1 MSENR
6 NTILAIVLSLA
17 ILLGWEMFFAPKNAP
32 KPPTPATATTPATA
46 EQPPPGPPLA
56 GVVSPP
62 SALPS
67 PGGTE
72 ENPAREKIV
81 EVETRVKI
89 STPRLHGSISLKGLR
104 FDDITLA
111 QFHEKPDPRS
121 PEITLLSPLAAPKP
135 YYSEVGMIGSDSIK
149 LPTAATTWTAD
160 SAGATLTETT
170 PLIVHWDNGEGLR
183 FSRKISVDEDFLFT
197 VEQTVENT
205 GDKAVTVYPYAL
217 VARLDTPA
225 TQGYY
230 ILFEGPLG
238 VFNGTKTEVKYADLK
253 KKPRETFESTGGWI
267 GITDKYWLAT
277 VALDQATKV
286 NATIS
291 YTMAG
296 ARDRYQT
303 DLRGDALSIA
313 PGASATAKAFVF
325 AGAKEVT
332 LLDQYAEKQG
342 IARFDLAVDWGW
354 FYFLT
359 KPFFY
364 ALNWL
369 RGVIGNFGLAILV
382 FTSVV
387 RLALF
392 PIANKQYAAMNKMK
406 ALQPQMKAL
415 QDRYANDKQ
424 KLNTELMELYKR
436 EKANPVAGCLPI
448 LIQIPIMFAVY
459 KVLFVT
465 IEMRHAP
472 FYGWI
477 HDLSAPDPTNIFS
490 LFGLIQF
497 ELPDFLHL
505 GALPIIMG
513 TTMWLQQKLS
523 PQPPDPIQA
532 RMMMLLPIVFTF
544 MLASFPAGLVLYWTW
559 SNLLGILQQWVLMR
573 KSPDATKAKA

>member
-1 MSENR
+1 MTENR

-17 ILLGWEMFFAPKNAP
+17 ILLGWEMFFAPKNVP
-32 KPPTPATATTPATA
+32 KPPTPATATTPATT

-56 GVVSPP
+56 AAVSPP
-62 SALPS
+62 GALPS

-72 ENPAREKIV
+72 ENPARERTV
-81 EVETRVKI
+81 ATETRVKI
-89 STPRLHGSISLKGLR
+89 ATTRLHGTISLKGLR
-104 FDDITLA
+104 FDDVTLA
-111 QFHEKPDPRS
+111 EFHEKPDPRS
-121 PEITLLSPLAAPKP
+121 PEITLLSPPTAPKP
-135 YYSEVGMIGSDSIK
+135 YYSEVGVIGAEGVK
-149 LPTAATTWTAD
+149 LPTAETTWTAETAD
-160 SAGATLTETT
+160 ATLTEKT
-170 PLIVHWDNGEGLR
+170 PLTVRWDNGEGLR
-183 FSRKISVDEDFLFT
+183 FTRKISVDEDFMFT
-197 VEQTVENT
+197 VEQTVENST
-205 GDKAVTVYPYAL
+205 DKPVTLYPYGL
-217 VARLDTPA
+217 VARVDTPP
-225 TQGYY
+225 TQGFY

-238 VFNGTKTEVKYADLK
+238 VFNGASKEIKYDDLK
-253 KKPRETFESTGGWI
+253 KAGRETFESTGGWV
-267 GITDKYWLAT
+267 GITDKYWLAA
-277 VALDQATKV
+277 VAFEPNVKF
-286 NATIS
+286 NASIS
-291 YTMAG
+291 HTMAG
-296 ARDRYQT
+296 DRDRYQS
-303 DLRGDALSIA
+303 DLRADALTVA
-313 PGASATAKAFVF
+313 PGASGTSKGYVF

-332 LLDQYAEKQG
+332 LLDQYSQKLG
-342 IARFDLAVDWGW
+342 IPRLDLAVDWGW
-354 FYFLT
+354 FFFLT

-369 RGVIGNFGLAILV
+369 RSLIGNFGLGILA
-382 FTSVV
+382 FTTAL
-387 RLALF
+387 RLVLF

-448 LIQIPIMFAVY
+448 LIQIPIFFALY

-477 HDLSAPDPTNIFS
+477 HDLSAPDPTNIFT
-490 LFGLIQF
+490 LFGLIPF
-497 ELPDFLHL
+497 TMPDFLHL

-513 TTMWLQQKLS
+513 ATMWLQQKLS

-573 KSPDATKAKA
+573 KAPDAPKAKA